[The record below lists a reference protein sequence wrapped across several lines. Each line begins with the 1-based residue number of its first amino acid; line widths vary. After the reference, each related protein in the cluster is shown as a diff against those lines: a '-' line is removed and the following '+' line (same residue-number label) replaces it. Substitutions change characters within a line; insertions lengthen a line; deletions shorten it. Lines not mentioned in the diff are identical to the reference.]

1 MWMFLVSSCSCL
13 CAIYWSQVISQEWR
27 CSWSSAD
34 RGCSNYT
41 WVIKIV
47 LPTEVSYIRALT
59 VVLFATIV
67 FILLGLKSEYSKITK
82 LNIITI
88 DVFAESLPS
97 LTNTNTLY
105 CVLNGQ
111 HISWQLI
118 TKQVI
123 LMFLT
128 CMVWTLEVPW
138 YFERDFASYFR

>member
-1 MWMFLVSSCSCL
+1 MFLVSSCSCL
-13 CAIYWSQVISQEWR
+13 CATYWSQVISQEWR
-27 CSWSSAD
+27 YSWSSAD
-34 RGCSNYT
+34 RGCSNYI

-47 LPTEVSYIRALT
+47 LPTEVSYIRGLT

-67 FILLGLKSEYSKITK
+67 FIFLGLKSEYSQITK
-82 LNIITI
+82 LNNITI
-88 DVFAESLPS
+88 DVFADSLPS

-111 HISWQLI
+111 YISWQLI

-123 LMFLT
+123 LMLLT

-138 YFERDFASYFR
+138 YFERDFASYFK